1 MDFLAQA
8 FVYLLVAVLT
18 VPLTKRLGFGS
29 VLGYLVAGVLIGPS
43 GLKLVGDRVDD
54 VAQVAQFGVVMML
67 FIVGLELQPSS
78 LWKLRVQLLGL
89 GGLQVFGTATV
100 IAAVGLAAGYGL
112 KTPFALG
119 LILAMSS
126 TAIVLQS
133 LQERSLMRTDGGK
146 ASFAVLLFQ
155 DISVIPILAI
165 LPLLAIG
172 EVATDAA
179 QKGGHQGWFK
189 MLAIVGVF
197 AAIIFAGKHLMNPL
211 FRAIAKTQLRELFTA
226 TALLLVVGL
235 ALAMEKLGLSPAL
248 GTFLGGVLLADNEY
262 RHELESD
269 IEPFKGLLLGL
280 FFIAVGA
287 GIDFALMRSEPFT
300 IAGLVAALIAIK
312 FVILFLLS
320 RLFKIQTPDGILFAT
335 ALAQVGEFAFV
346 LLQFSVDSR
355 VLTAAQSSTFVAVV
369 ALSMAVTPL
378 LFMVHAKWVQPL
390 FAKRIG
396 TPREPDKIEA
406 EDHEVII
413 AGMGRFGTI
422 VARILRSNGI
432 GATVLDHDADQIEVM
447 GKLGVKVFYGD
458 ASRLDLL
465 HAAGAAKAKI
475 FVIAIDDAKKRLE
488 LVETLQRHFPHLK
501 IFARAEGRAD
511 AYELQKRN
519 IVHDYRETVGSS
531 IEMGVGIL
539 RAMGMRAHHA
549 YRVGRRFRF
558 YEDKNVRELAQFW
571 DDDVAYF
578 NESRNRI
585 AEMEKMFAADKIE
598 PGGAEAWEPPAKDDK
613 TRG

>member
-1 MDFLAQA
+1 MDFLSQA
-8 FVYLLVAVLT
+8 FVYLLVAVIT

-43 GLKLVGDRVDD
+43 SLGLVGERVDD
-54 VAQVAQFGVVMML
+54 VQEVAGFGVVMML

-78 LWKLRVQLLGL
+78 LWKLRMQLLGL
-89 GGLQVFGTATV
+89 GGLQVFGTALV
-100 IAAVGLAAGYGL
+100 IAAIGLGLGYGFD
-112 KTPFALG
+112 TPFAVG

-133 LQERSLMRTDGGK
+133 LQERSLMKTDGGK

-165 LPLLAIG
+165 LPLLAAG
-172 EVATDAA
+172 EEEHSRTHVSAHRGWIKILIIVA
-179 QKGGHQGWFK
+179 
-189 MLAIVGVF
+189 VF
-197 AAIIFAGKHLMNPL
+197 AAIIFVGKKLMNPL

-235 ALAMEKLGLSPAL
+235 ALAMEKIGLSPAL

-287 GIDFALMRSEPFT
+287 GIDFGLMRTEPAT
-300 IAGLVAALIAIK
+300 IIGLVVALIVVK
-312 FVILFLLS
+312 FGILFLLS
-320 RLFKIQTPDGILFAT
+320 RLFKLQTPDGLLFAT
-335 ALAQVGEFAFV
+335 ALAQGGEFAFV
-346 LLQFSVDSR
+346 LIQFSVTSH
-355 VLTAAQSSTFVAVV
+355 VLTPSQSAPFVAVV

-378 LFMVHAKWVQPL
+378 LFMAHAKWVQPL
-390 FAKRIG
+390 FTHKIG
-396 TPREPDKIEA
+396 PERPADKIEP

-413 AGMGRFGTI
+413 AGFGRFGTT
-422 VARILRSNGI
+422 VGRILRSNGI
-432 GATVLDHDADQIEVM
+432 GSTVLDLDADQIEVI
-447 GKLGVKVFYGD
+447 GKLGMKVFYGD
-458 ASRLDLL
+458 ATRLDLL

-475 FVIAIDDAKKRLE
+475 FVIAIDDSKKSIE
-488 LVETLQRHFPHLK
+488 LVETLQRNFPHLV
-501 IFARAEGRAD
+501 IFARAAGRAE

-519 IVHDYRETVGSS
+519 IIHDYRETVGSS
-531 IEMGVGIL
+531 IDMGVAIL
-539 RAMGMRAHHA
+539 KQLGMRSHQA
-549 YRVGRRFRF
+549 YRIGRRFR
-558 YEDKNVRELAQFW
+558 YHEDKNVRELAQFW
-571 DDDVAYF
+571 DDDTKYF

-585 AEMEKMFAADKIE
+585 EEMGKMFAADPNQKE
-598 PGGAEAWEPPAKDDK
+598 GAEAWQPVKPDD
-613 TRG
+613 TSRG